1 MLLDAWDDASFTGVM
16 ASHGWLEALGGGA
29 TDQQRL
35 ALEARAVLLPALL
48 ARARR
53 MLESMLGRRA
63 ARAVG
68 RRRARREAVLQL
80 PLPLP
85 L

>member
-1 MLLDAWDDASFTGVM
+1 MDELDNLGFTGVKL
-16 ASHGWLEALGGGA
+16 SHDVLAGSAN
-29 TDQQRL
+29 DQQRL

-53 MLESMLGRRA
+53 LLESMLGRRA
-63 ARAVG
+63 ARTVA